1 MLSCEK
7 RQTVVKR
14 GQEGSLTLFRCLNKQ
29 CGVHGQMVDEGTCG
43 RCPARVIKHE
53 RPCPKAV
60 PINRSVDTHPVTA
73 QEMLDV
79 SDEEVMQMI
88 KDAGLDAKDF
98 DKAQWIGDSEL
109 PPDYPP
115 MSMQLWT
122 YKEAL
127 IRWAKAGRPTRTQE
141 EVEHIHKTCCE
152 PCEWYDKEQQR
163 CKGCGCKV
171 TVGAIAVFN
180 KLKMATE
187 KCPRGRF

>member
-1 MLSCEK
+1 MLPCEK
-7 RQTVVKR
+7 RQQIVKR

-29 CGVHGQMVDEGTCG
+29 CGEHGQIIDEGICS
-43 RCPARVIKHE
+43 RCPVRVVKHT
-53 RPCPKAV
+53 RPCRNANHKQPE
-60 PINRSVDTHPVTA
+60 PRPVTN

-79 SDEEVMQMI
+79 SDAEVMQMI
-88 KDAGLDAKDF
+88 EEAGLDAKDF
-98 DKAQWIGDSEL
+98 DKAQWIGDGEL
-109 PPDYPP
+109 PPNYPP
-115 MSMQLWT
+115 ISMQLWT

-127 IRWAKAGRPTRTQE
+127 IRWNKAGRPTRTQE

-187 KCPRGRF
+187 VCPRGRF